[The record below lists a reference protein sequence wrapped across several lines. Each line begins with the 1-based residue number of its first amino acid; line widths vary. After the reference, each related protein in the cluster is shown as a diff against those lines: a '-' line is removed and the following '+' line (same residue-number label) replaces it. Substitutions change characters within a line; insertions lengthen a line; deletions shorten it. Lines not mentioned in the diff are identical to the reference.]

1 MTVCTWFVDTSNYLL
16 CLALLQAVVL
26 VLGSDCCANLG
37 FLPRPASVSR
47 VSGSSSSLLRA
58 FSCLPQ
64 SRLQVASHCSHIKQ
78 IASSIGSLPQGHDL
92 ASMQAPRDRGPSRR
106 DEPGGRRP
114 MRDRLGPGIADE
126 RDLPPR
132 ELLERDLPPPPARGP
147 GGRSGPPPA
156 RGFTPPRGAPFR
168 GPGMEG
174 PPFDE
179 RGMVPFDDPRP
190 GKAPG
195 DGKALDSRDSS
206 LCTF

>member
-1 MTVCTWFVDTSNYLL
+1 M
-16 CLALLQAVVL
+16 L
-26 VLGSDCCANLG
+26 VLGSHCCANLG

-47 VSGSSSSLLRA
+47 VSGNSSSLLR
-58 FSCLPQ
+58 FRSCLYQ
-64 SRLQVASHCSHIKQ
+64 LRLQDASHCSHSNH
-78 IASSIGSLPQGHDL
+78 IASGIASLPQGHDL
-92 ASMQAPRDRGPSRR
+92 APMQAPRDRGPSRR

-147 GGRSGPPPA
+147 GGRAGPPPA
-156 RGFTPPRGAPFR
+156 RGFTPPRGAFR

-174 PPFDE
+174 PPFDD
-179 RGMVPFDDPRP
+179 RAMVPFDDPRP

-195 DGKALDSRDSS
+195 DGKALDSCI
-206 LCTF
+206 CTF